1 MLHIVSTLVIGLL
14 ITGLLLRGRPAVH
27 PKLMITAFTLDV
39 LLVLYIEFT
48 RGAVERVL
56 SDFGPLLWFH
66 AAVSLVVLFAYVGMA
81 VLGRRLLRGDLAGSV
96 HHRNLG
102 IAFCILRSLNYVTSY
117 LV

>member
-1 MLHIVSTLVIGLL
+1 MLHIISTIVIGLL
-14 ITGLLLRGRPAVH
+14 IIGLFLRGRPAVH

-48 RGAVERVL
+48 RGAIEQVVGGI
-56 SDFGPLLWFH
+56 GPLLWFH
-66 AAVSLVVLFAYVGMA
+66 VAVSTVVLFSYVGMA
-81 VLGRRLLRGDLAGSV
+81 VLGRRLLRGELATGNL
-96 HHRNLG
+96 HRNLG